1 LTILTF
7 LSFSQLMPSP
17 KWKLVVD
24 IGEAEQ
30 MTPPVNA
37 GAQISAAVGGA
48 QGQHVGSHG
57 EHPDSTDVNGRD
69 GRIDQVI
76 SLLGE
81 YMPSDPASPIATY
94 LPGFMSLRL
103 MLLRPSKVPEEEDI
117 VRTMLG
123 SFSSYSSGGRAKSDI
138 AVMLA
143 RDYMFLAQQ
152 PPQPQQQQLA
162 PTYHNQRQS
171 DSRNNL
177 LQQNPQAPG
186 YSFYSMGPGA
196 SSSNASFHNSPA
208 LAPIPMSG
216 NAGDS
221 VSIVST

>member
-1 LTILTF
+1 
-7 LSFSQLMPSP
+7 MPSP

-24 IGEAEQ
+24 IGEAEVIA
-30 MTPPVNA
+30 PPSNA
-37 GAQISAAVGGA
+37 GAQMSSSTGVS
-48 QGQHVGSHG
+48 QGQHPGAHG
-57 EHPDSTDVNGRD
+57 DHAVTTDASGRD

-81 YMPSDPASPIATY
+81 YMPSDPASPLASY

-152 PPQPQQQQLA
+152 PPSQAPPQQHA
-162 PTYHNQRQS
+162 PVFRNHGQN
-171 DSRNNL
+171 DSGSSMMH
-177 LQQNPQAPG
+177 QNAQPPG
-186 YSFYSMGPGA
+186 YSFFAMGPG
-196 SSSNASFHNSPA
+196 SSTSNASFHNSPS

-216 NAGDS
+216 NAVDS
-221 VSIVST
+221 ASIVST